1 VRNHRLKSVS
11 LGAESQTKVCAT
23 GLDMP
28 IKTQV
33 NLVPGLPS
41 NGIDIDQIEKELASM
56 WANASD
62 GENGARSGVTRAC
75 ALNLIVYTTP
85 RDDRES
91 LDDLLSQVNE
101 QHPGRTLIL
110 VADRETRKPRLE
122 AYLSTRCR
130 LLGGTGKQICGEQIT
145 IEASGPIVETAAT
158 AVAPL
163 LVPDVPVYLWW
174 KDIPHYED
182 KLFDRMAE
190 LADRIIINSAAF
202 DHPYDDLLRLATMI
216 ADPSRPVRV
225 SDLNWGELTTW
236 RTLLACF
243 WDVPDYRPLL
253 DKIDRVAVRYRPP
266 SQAPD
271 EIAPKALL
279 LASWFSSR
287 LGWKVV
293 GHVVRTNEG
302 VVECDLSSGDREII
316 FSLIP
321 DKSVKLNNGMIS
333 SFALSAT
340 KEAAEFSVALRAG
353 EAKLETEA
361 RIGAAHSIGR
371 VLGYQMRS
379 EANRLSREL
388 AFLSHDAVYEEAV
401 AQAARLVEAIINRNR
416 NLKESEGSS

>member
-1 VRNHRLKSVS
+1 VGYDWCLSWDEINN
-11 LGAESQTKVCAT
+11 
-23 GLDMP
+23 MP
-28 IKTQV
+28 IETQV

-41 NGIDIDQIEKELASM
+41 RGIDVDQIEKELAAM

-62 GENGARSGVTRAC
+62 VENGKRSGVTRAC

-85 RDDRES
+85 RDDREG
-91 LDDLLSQVNE
+91 LEELLSQVNE

-110 VADRETRKPRLE
+110 VADRETREPKLE
-122 AYLSTRCR
+122 AYVSTRCR
-130 LLGGTGKQICGEQIT
+130 LLGGAAKQICGEQIT

-182 KLFDRMAE
+182 KLFDRMAQ
-190 LADRIIINSAAF
+190 LADRIVINSAAF
-202 DHPYDDLLRLATMI
+202 DRPYDDLLRLAKMI
-216 ADPSRPVRV
+216 ADPSRLLRV
-225 SDLNWGELTTW
+225 SDLNWGGLTSW
-236 RTLLACF
+236 RTLTASF

-253 DKIDRVAVRYRPP
+253 DKIDRVAVQYRP
-266 SQAPD
+266 SSDAPD

-279 LASWFSSR
+279 LAGWFSSR

-293 GHVVRTNEG
+293 GHAVRVNGG
-302 VVECDLSSGDREII
+302 VIECDLSSGDREII
-316 FSLIP
+316 LSLIR
-321 DKSVKLNNGMIS
+321 DKTGELNNGMIS

-353 EAKLETEA
+353 GTKLETEA
-361 RIGAAHSIGR
+361 RIGDAHSVGR
-371 VLGYQMRS
+371 VLGYEMRS

-388 AFLSHDAVYEEAV
+388 AILSHDAIYEEAV
-401 AQAARLVEAIINRNR
+401 AQAAHLVEAITIRA
-416 NLKESEGSS
+416 